1 MRPGCRAMG
10 VELEGAVVVAEV
22 EQVREPSS
30 EGQDLMAGSVEAS
43 VQSRLPLCGEPR
55 FGFGSPGPF
64 PADPLW
70 ASRSSVQLEPSWGV
84 SEFSGCDLRG

>member
-1 MRPGCRAMG
+1 MG

-55 FGFGSPGPF
+55 FGFGSPGPE
-64 PADPLW
+64 AEEDI
-70 ASRSSVQLEPSWGV
+70 EK
-84 SEFSGCDLRG
+84 

>member
-55 FGFGSPGPF
+55 FGFGSPGLSTDILAQGHVHVYPEA
-64 PADPLW
+64 PPKTVL
-70 ASRSSVQLEPSWGV
+70 
-84 SEFSGCDLRG
+84 C